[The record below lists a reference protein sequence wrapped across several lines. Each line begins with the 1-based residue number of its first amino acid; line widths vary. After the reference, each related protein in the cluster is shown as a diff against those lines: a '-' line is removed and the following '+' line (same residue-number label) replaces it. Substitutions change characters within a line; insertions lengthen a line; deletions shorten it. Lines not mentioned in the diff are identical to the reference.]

1 MGFLGFPSEKDMAEL
16 FGFVTPEDK
25 ANWEKSREANAQAN
39 PGTAKEMA
47 DKSMAPAMDM
57 AKRGVQAQ
65 MHGAQN
71 EAQRGAQP
79 KERRVEWLENVDV
92 KKDSDYGP
100 GY

>member
-1 MGFLGFPSEKDMAEL
+1 MGLMGLPSGKDMAEL
-16 FGFVTPEDK
+16 FGYVTPEDK
-25 ANWEKSREANAQAN
+25 AKWEQDREASKQSS

-47 DKSMAPAMDM
+47 NKSMAPAMDM

-79 KERRVEWLENVDV
+79 KQKVEWLENVDV
-92 KKDSDYGP
+92 NKNDGYGP
-100 GY
+100 DF